1 MFLFYR
7 QKEKIRAFDAQH
19 FLKMDNLVDT
29 DEEDFAADDLVDTE
43 EEEDEHVDQ
52 YEDAD
57 DLVDT
62 KEDEDESESESES
75 EDEAEDESEDEA
87 ESESES
93 ESEAEDEAEEAQPVR
108 SGKFRLM
115 EAIDHIVAREV
126 GARDTKRARL

>member
-1 MFLFYR
+1 LFLFYR

-62 KEDEDESESESES
+62 KEDEDESESESE
-75 EDEAEDESEDEA
+75 
-87 ESESES
+87 
-93 ESEAEDEAEEAQPVR
+93 AEDEAEEAQPVR